1 MPKMPFFANAWLT
14 DTRVFSWISKLID
27 STKANCKLCK
37 KDFSLL
43 NIAIKALMSQDNGSS
58 HKKNVKHNQEIEKF
72 LFKFAT

>member
-14 DTRVFSWISKLID
+14 GTRVFSWVSKSID

-37 KDFSLL
+37 EDFSLL

-58 HKKNVKHNQEIEKF
+58 LTKK
-72 LFKFAT
+72 

>member
-1 MPKMPFFANAWLT
+1 MPKMPFFENAWLT
-14 DTRVFSWISKLID
+14 DTKVFSWVSKSIN

-58 HKKNVKHNQEIEKF
+58 LTKK
-72 LFKFAT
+72 